1 MQTEKEE
8 DVFEIKDIVFDKC
21 MKREIK
27 NPAASYFPMTLAII
41 VSSALKGLT
50 SVFGMGTGVSP
61 SVSPPETNY

>member
-27 NPAASYFPMTLAII
+27 NPAASYFSHDLSNHSII
-41 VSSALKGLT
+41 GLEGLNFR
-50 SVFGMGTGVSP
+50 VRDGNGCFPFGIATG
-61 SVSPPETNY
+61 N